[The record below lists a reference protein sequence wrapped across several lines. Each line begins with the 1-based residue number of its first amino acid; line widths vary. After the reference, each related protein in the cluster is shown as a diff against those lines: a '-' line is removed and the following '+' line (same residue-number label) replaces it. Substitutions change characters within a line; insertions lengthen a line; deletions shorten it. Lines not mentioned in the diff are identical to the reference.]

1 MTITVVI
8 PFVNLTGG
16 IRVVLQYANWL
27 HDAGHDVTVVY
38 PLWPYRYH
46 FGCRNQLLEFRR
58 ACRTAPR
65 IDWFD
70 LRCRLVRVPRVS
82 NVFLPRAD
90 VVLATSWPAVHDV
103 AHLHRSRGAKVNLL
117 FHHETG
123 TGPEDRI
130 RRTYGLPFRRIAFSA
145 RVQAELEGRFACEIH
160 ERVSVGVDT
169 RLFFPDGART
179 DDTVL
184 MLYHD
189 DPRKGADDGIAA
201 LTLLRARRPHVSV
214 RMCGTV
220 PPRTLPPW
228 AHFEFRPS
236 DGRMRRL
243 YSTSA
248 ALLYPSRYEG
258 VGLPPLEA
266 MACGCPVVTTD
277 VGAVREFASDGSNAS
292 IVQARDVGA
301 MADRLDALLADRS
314 LRATFSRRG
323 RATAQCLDVA
333 RTAPSFEAAVER
345 SVAARLRSAKAFAL
359 RDEC

>member
-1 MTITVVI
+1 MRITIVV

-16 IRVVLQYANWL
+16 IRVVLQCANWL

-46 FGCRNQLLEFRR
+46 FSRRDQLSEFRR
-58 ACRTAPR
+58 ACRAAPR

-90 VVLATSWPAVHDV
+90 VVLVTSWPAVHDV
-103 AHLHRSRGAKVNLL
+103 ARLHRSRGAKVSLL

-123 TGPEDRI
+123 TGPEHRI
-130 RRTYGLPFRRIAFSA
+130 RRIYALPFRRIAFST
-145 RVQAELEGRFACEIH
+145 RVQAELEQRFACEIH
-160 ERVSVGVDT
+160 ERVSAGVDT
-169 RLFFPDGART
+169 RQFFPDGARA

-184 MLYHD
+184 MLYHS
-189 DPRKGADDGIAA
+189 DPRKGADEGIAA
-201 LTLLRARRPHVSV
+201 LTLVRARRPHLSV

-220 PPRTLPPW
+220 PPRALPSW

-236 DGRMRRL
+236 DDEMRRL

-258 VGLPPLEA
+258 FGLPPLEA

-277 VGAVREFASDGSNAS
+277 VGAVSEFASDGCNES
-292 IVQARDVGA
+292 IVQPRDVGA
-301 MADRLDALLADRS
+301 MADRLEALLTDRS
-314 LRATFSRRG
+314 LRARLSHHG
-323 RATAQCLDVA
+323 LATAQRLDLA
-333 RTAPSFEAAVER
+333 RTAPAFEAAVLR
-345 SVAARLRSAKAFAL
+345 SVACSAAFHSFMQPM
-359 RDEC
+359 